1 MSGWGAGDA
10 SPFHVTEMHESLT
23 SSRTLGVPLY
33 RLMLEEHKDVF
44 PVSLDAVQKPSR
56 SWLLP

>member
-23 SSRTLGVPLY
+23 SWRTLGVPLY

-44 PVSLDAVQKPSR
+44 PVSLDAVQ
-56 SWLLP
+56 